1 MEEKK
6 TPNHNEVTTPQEQQ
20 AQWTRLPR
28 RDKKGQG
35 TSSSSSSSEG
45 DVQEVGSSKGSGKGS
60 SSSGEDAFRKAGK
73 GTGKGKVRTQVKK
86 ESLSEDSSSD
96 EAILSSS
103 SDEEEDNHKKTS
115 SGGKKVGQA
124 GSKSGKHP
132 QKRNFAEPAQLN
144 INVNAEKFQPP
155 AKKKSSMLREMQEQS
170 EEERLRAQEEEEEIE
185 EIVDPKWEKKVQ
197 QHNLQPVSYTSH
209 VYTWRT
215 EKFDPPSGNGLQF
228 WQGKDQKGQG
238 IFTSAT
244 SKGIRDKHNIYRSVV
259 AIDCKIHFHYKI
271 GERERTKIFR
281 IKQIA
286 TEITPKNGFPRF
298 SQDSEYDCTQWVIWH
313 KQTQYPLPPLRLIKI
328 IDDAVAGGTQLDEYG
343 LFLIYLAVNLFL
355 TLLEDR
361 KDERLDDCH
370 CEWEAYKQMEE
381 EKLIRSMFS
390 NTSEEIFEMELV
402 PQKHHTFR
410 LFTTDLLIMYAY
422 ICCIYNCFEDDRN
435 RFTNPGYDLFVRIAQ
450 HPEATKEMAEQV
462 LSIAWTG
469 FNTAWCQAREASQ
482 KRDKALSEN
491 NKKLAKKL
499 AETYVTQFDIFV
511 EAAQVFIT
519 TAITHTKPNK
529 AFRLNKNQVLSERF
543 NFEWPPK
550 QHIILKWEKDEPIYF
565 YQEVADT
572 TFWQVRNTASESE
585 DIELFN
591 DQATEIWDGMVDA
604 IESWA
609 NTSGLRK
616 STIITTHWS
625 YKMLMQSKYTKDKK
639 LRAWRKQFYT
649 VDKMSLEEKKLAL
662 INVHLADFKP
672 KLVKIMR
679 EINEKYDN
687 GRVVHFPTGVFS
699 KFTERVLDTT
709 QDFCSMDFSEKPK
722 VMVQFLEKI
731 EEYINEMDKKS
742 QENEDHQ
749 ILDTYAYLFQDS
761 KKPKT
766 FIHNMK
772 KQFQKQLEE

>member
-6 TPNHNEVTTPQEQQ
+6 TPNHNEVTTPQEQK
-20 AQWTRLPR
+20 AQWTRLSR
-28 RDKKGQG
+28 RDKKGSG
-35 TSSSSSSSEG
+35 TSSGSSSSEG

-60 SSSGEDAFRKAGK
+60 SSSGEDAFRTAGN
-73 GTGKGKVRTQVKK
+73 GTSKVRTQVKK

-103 SDEEEDNHKKTS
+103 SSDEEEDNSRKTS

-185 EIVDPKWEKKVQ
+185 EIVDARWEGVIQKF
-197 QHNLQPVSYTSH
+197 NLQPVSYSSH

-228 WQGKDQKGQG
+228 WQGNDQKGQG

-244 SKGIRDKHNIYRSVV
+244 SKGVRDKHNIYRSVV
-259 AIDCKIHFHYKI
+259 AFDCKVYFHYKVDNKD
-271 GERERTKIFR
+271 RTKIFR
-281 IKQIA
+281 LKQIA
-286 TEITPKNGFPRF
+286 TEITQKNGFPRLA
-298 SQDSEYDCTQWVIWH
+298 QDSEYDCTGWTIWH
-313 KQTQYPLPPLRLIKI
+313 KQTQYPLPPLRKIKK
-328 IDDAVAGGTQLDEYG
+328 IDDAMANGTQPKTTDM
-343 LFLIYLAVNLFL
+343 LFIYLAVNLFL

-361 KDERLDDCH
+361 VDTRLDDWH
-370 CEWEAYKQMEE
+370 FGWDAYKQMEE
-381 EKLIRSMFS
+381 DKLVTSMFS
-390 NTSEEIFEMELV
+390 DTSEKIFKMQFV
-402 PQKHHTFR
+402 PQKQHTFR

-435 RFTNPGYDLFVRIAQ
+435 RLTNPGYDLFIRIAQ

-499 AETYVTQFDIFV
+499 AKTYTTQFDIFV

-591 DQATEIWDGMVDA
+591 DQATEIWDGMVDV
-604 IESWA
+604 IENWA

-616 STIITTHWS
+616 SFIITTHWS

-649 VDKMSLEEKKLAL
+649 VDQMSLEEKKLAL

-722 VMVQFLEKI
+722 EMVQFLEKI

-749 ILDTYAYLFQDS
+749 ILDTYCYLFQDS